1 MRAQYAVSIVVLTL
15 LGLFLFYVLL
25 STPYERYC
33 MLTGACDNDTNGGN
47 GENGGTPPPGS
58 IYATPIGWIG
68 GTNGD
73 KIGTTHT
80 LNNIATSYLLK
91 DVQVEFLSELSL
103 SPNVIF
109 FIPFAQWRQFDV
121 TVSDPNKTESIEI
134 SLTLESEVG
143 NPLVE
148 VLFNNAV
155 VESKDMAAD
164 ESLTVSITNF
174 EETNTVTLRCLFQGF
189 AFFGSQTC
197 NFQDIT
203 LVKKEYDDLV
213 VDTQTLLLSSQ
224 EQTAPVMQMKFWVEE
239 TEGGGELEIRLNDA
253 LLYRGLAE
261 LGNNTI
267 ESNDVALSDSNT
279 VEFRAARGVS
289 YTITKADVEL
299 FSEVEPKDFK
309 VINLPDSVAQQIR
322 SSTDGARFIL
332 TVTNV
337 QVDGIAY
344 FTLFPAHITHPADV
358 MEGSVFTDVE
368 PDEIDSIAN
377 TIRIESPDAKFYA
390 SEFKIVPR

>member
-15 LGLFLFYVLL
+15 LGLFLMYVLL

-33 MLTGACDNDTNGGN
+33 MLTGACDNDTDGG
-47 GENGGTPPPGS
+47 NGGTPPPGS
-58 IYATPIGWIG
+58 IYTTPVGWIG
-68 GTNGD
+68 GTNGG

-80 LNNIATSYLLK
+80 LNNIATSYILK

-103 SPNVIF
+103 SSNIF
-109 FIPFAQWRQFDV
+109 VSGVREFQV
-121 TVSDPNKTESIEI
+121 TADPNNTESVE
-134 SLTLESEVG
+134 LLLNLESEVG
-143 NPLVE
+143 SPLIE
-148 VLFNNAV
+148 VYLNGVLAQQRDIG
-155 VESKDMAAD
+155 SG
-164 ESLTVSITNF
+164 ESLTVLMNNLAES
-174 EETNTVTLRCLFQGF
+174 NTITLRCAFQGW
-189 AFFGSQTC
+189 AFWEVHTC

-203 LVKKEYDDLV
+203 VVKKEYEEQV
-213 VDTQTLLLSSQ
+213 VETQTLLLSSQ

-253 LLYRGLAE
+253 LLYRGPAE

-267 ESNDVALSDSNT
+267 ESNDVALSGSNT
-279 VEFRAARGVS
+279 VEFRAAKGVS

-322 SSTDGARFIL
+322 GLTDGARFIL

-358 MEGSVFTDVE
+358 MVGSVFTDVE

-390 SEFKIVPR
+390 SEFRIVPR